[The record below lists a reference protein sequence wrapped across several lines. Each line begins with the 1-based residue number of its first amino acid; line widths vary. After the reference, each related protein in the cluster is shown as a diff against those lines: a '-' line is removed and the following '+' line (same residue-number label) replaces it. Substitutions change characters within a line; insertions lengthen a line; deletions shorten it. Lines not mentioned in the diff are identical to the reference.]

1 MKDYRVLH
9 QLFTVSLIAIVA
21 AGCKPPNDAQFQ
33 AAEEHPPADKDAIR
47 QLYNHWKTAVES
59 GDRAGYVN
67 VLDEQVTM
75 IAPGAP
81 DIVGRDAYAEFLI
94 PVFQHAQYR
103 VESLGEIQIDL
114 LGDFALA
121 RYDYIVHVSMAEGVG
136 KITDNQAALDQ
147 LVNKAKYLDVLKRQ
161 DTGEWKV
168 FRHMWN
174 EGPQDPPK
182 AQSER

>member
-1 MKDYRVLH
+1 MKDYRALH
-9 QLFTVSLIAIVA
+9 QLFVVAVIAMFA
-21 AGCKPPNDAQFQ
+21 AGCSPSNDGALQ
-33 AAEEHPPADKDAIR
+33 ATKEHLQADKDAITE
-47 QLYNHWKTAVES
+47 LYSRWKTAVED
-59 GDRAGYVN
+59 GDRASYVN

-75 IAPGAP
+75 IAPGAA
-81 DIVGRDAYAEFLI
+81 DIVGRDAYAKFLI
-94 PVFQHAQYR
+94 PVFQHAEYR

-114 LGDFALA
+114 LGDYALA

-168 FRHMWN
+168 YRHMWN
-174 EGPQDPPK
+174 DGPQDPLEVE
-182 AQSER
+182 SER

>member
-1 MKDYRVLH
+1 MKDYRVLR
-9 QLFTVSLIAIVA
+9 QLFVVSVIAMVA
-21 AGCKPPNDAQFQ
+21 AGCKPSNDAQFQ
-33 AAEEHPPADKDAIR
+33 AAEEYLQADKDAIT
-47 QLYNHWKTAVES
+47 QLYSRWKTAVES
-59 GDRAGYVN
+59 GDRADYVN

-75 IAPGAP
+75 IAPGAA
-81 DIVGRDAYAEFLI
+81 DIVGRDAYAKFLI

-136 KITDNQAALDQ
+136 KITDNQAALNQ

-168 FRHMWN
+168 YRHMWN
-174 EGPQDPPK
+174 DGPQDSPE